1 MIRIGYLGP
10 QGTFSECAAEKYA
23 AGQEAELI
31 PFSSLKEI
39 GLAVRDGYLDE
50 GIMPVENSNEGAV
63 NLTLDL
69 LAHELN
75 ELMIRGEIILAIKH
89 HLLAHSGTK
98 KEEISRIL
106 SHPQPLAQCRD
117 FIAKEFSGVS
127 VSEAAS
133 TAEAAKFVSRGD
145 RTWAAIGTGRAAA
158 LNNLVVLIPDLD
170 VPGENTT
177 RFIVLGRSDCA
188 PGPRNKT
195 SLIVSVTDRPGA
207 LYLLLKEFAVC
218 GINLTRIESRPAK
231 TKLGDYLFF
240 IDLAGHREEP
250 NIAVALASVKAQAA
264 FFRILGSYPA
274 CVESLTKAAKTV
286 PSIADLRADIDI
298 IDGQIVELLARR
310 TNLVKQIGALK
321 TSNRIRDPRRE
332 QELTARLKALAE
344 EKGFDSTVLENIYR
358 LLFDHYVALQ
368 TNKNPHQ
375 HP

>member
-1 MIRIGYLGP
+1 LIRIGYLGP
-10 QGTFSECAAEKYA
+10 QGTFSECAAEKYT
-23 AGQEAELI
+23 AGQAAKLI

-75 ELMIRGEIILAIKH
+75 ELMIRGEIILTIKH
-89 HLLAHSGTK
+89 HLLVRPGTK
-98 KEEISRIL
+98 KEEVSRIL
-106 SHPQPLAQCRD
+106 SHTQPLAQCRD
-117 FIAKEFSGVS
+117 FIAKEFSGVP
-127 VSEAAS
+127 VSETAS
-133 TAEAAKFVSRGD
+133 TAEAAKLVSQS
-145 RTWAAIGTGRAAA
+145 TQSWAAIGTDRAAF
-158 LNNLVVLIPDLD
+158 LNNLTVLIPNLN
-170 VPGENTT
+170 VPGENAT

-240 IDLAGHREEP
+240 IDLAGHRENP
-250 NIAVALASVKAQAA
+250 NIAVALANVKAQAA

-274 CVESLTKAAKTV
+274 YAKSLTKAAKTTL
-286 PSIADLRADIDI
+286 SIADLRADIDI

-310 TNLVKQIGALK
+310 TSLVKQIGALK
-321 TSNRIRDPRRE
+321 TNNQVRDPQRE
-332 QELTARLKALAE
+332 QKLITRLKTLAE
-344 EKGFDSTVLENIYR
+344 EKGVDSTVIENIYR
-358 LLFDHYVALQ
+358 VLLDHYVALQ
-368 TNKNPHQ
+368 TKTNPGK
-375 HP
+375 